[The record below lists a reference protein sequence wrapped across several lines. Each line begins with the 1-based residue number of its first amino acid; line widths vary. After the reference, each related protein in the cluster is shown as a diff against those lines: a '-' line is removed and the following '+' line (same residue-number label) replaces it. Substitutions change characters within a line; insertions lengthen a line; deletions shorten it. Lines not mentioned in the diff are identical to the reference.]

1 MQPQQHTPARG
12 WVMCA
17 RAQQVPQSTKGA
29 PNFLER
35 RKREVRS
42 SPGPMGEKFSGSWSV
57 TSRYALLHN
66 GATNATRSRCSDSEE
81 APPCR
86 TRVLGA
92 ELDGSLATLN
102 FRELAFHALR

>member
-1 MQPQQHTPARG
+1 
-12 WVMCA
+12 
-17 RAQQVPQSTKGA
+17 
-29 PNFLER
+29 
-35 RKREVRS
+35 
-42 SPGPMGEKFSGSWSV
+42 MGEKFSGNCDV
-57 TSRYALLHN
+57 ACRNPLLHN

-102 FRELAFHALR
+102 FRELFLGEVRLAQCGLSSMPTYH